1 MKMTEA
7 RDEMR
12 NIIQKQEAN
21 EKELRRQI
29 ETATR
34 KIQNYKDKLTEKQRE
49 LNQIR
54 EEKRELEQSKN
65 VANSIGTS
73 RDNVEIL
80 QKL

>member
-65 VANSIGTS
+65 VAKSIGTS